1 MAELT
6 YNVTVKAN
14 VSDSSEDAQKLL
26 GREVVAGIALGTDGN
41 MNIED
46 IEVVGIDATEVIV
59 KKTDCMPDKEISS
72 L

>member
-6 YNVTVKAN
+6 YNVSVKVN
-14 VSDSSEDAQKLL
+14 VSDSNEDAQKLL

-46 IEVVGIDATEVIV
+46 IEVTSIEAIEVIT
-59 KKTDCMPDKEISS
+59 KKTDCMPEVASE

>member
-6 YNVTVKAN
+6 YNVSVKVN
-14 VSDSSEDAQKLL
+14 VSDSNEDAKKLL

-46 IEVVGIDATEVIV
+46 IEVTSIEAIEVIT
-59 KKTDCMPDKEISS
+59 KKTDCMPEVASE